1 MTQPASTDR
10 TSSQSSESEAGH
22 DLSNTHPWRRC
33 NRGGCQGYFGLTPL
47 STPAIFGTF
56 IAAMFGSVFP
66 DIDQPKSKMGQ
77 QIPILSKLMRGTFG
91 HRGFCHSLLFLLILH
106 FLVVRFLPS
115 MAFYS
120 LVFCLGASTHLFFDM
135 FNSPGVPLFWPVKI
149 RVRIAKIRTESQ
161 FNSKAANLPEKMFRG
176 VVCVLDVLLAV
187 NMAVVL
193 NGGFPAI

>member
-1 MTQPASTDR
+1 MTYR
-10 TSSQSSESEAGH
+10 THILGGVAIGAVVTTAAG
-22 DLSNTHPWRRC
+22 
-33 NRGGCQGYFGLTPL
+33 QGYFGLTPL

-66 DIDQPKSKMGQ
+66 DIDQPKSKIGQ

-149 RVRIAKIRTESQ
+149 RVRIAKSEPSR
-161 FNSKAANLPEKMFRG
+161 NSTLKRPISLKKCSVELSAYLMFYLPSIW
-176 VVCVLDVLLAV
+176 LWY
-187 NMAVVL
+187 
-193 NGGFPAI
+193 